1 MATEIQKALEATTTE
16 LKELLET
23 QSQEI
28 KQFGETSKETA
39 ARIAELEKSLQGMA
53 EDSKERELK
62 MQERIDELEAAG
74 KRIGAGGPDGIKS
87 VGRQFTQSE
96 AYEHIKAAG
105 FRGESRPVEVKAITN
120 AAISGDGAS
129 AGGLLTPYLRDA
141 ILQEPNQILFA
152 HQLIPN
158 IPVNTDAVQLFR
170 EVGFDNEAGIQPAPV
185 ASGASAGL
193 QAKPQSDIQYE
204 SDTVNIETLAHYIIA
219 SRQIL
224 SDVPRLEAHINNRLI
239 YGLNLVLDQQVLYGD
254 GTGQNFGGLMT
265 DAQVQ
270 DAGAAGTETA
280 IDHIRHGVTL
290 LQQANYYNVN
300 GIVLNPEDWEAIET
314 AKGSDGHYIWVN
326 VQNGGT
332 QQLWRIPVVVSN
344 SMQAGDFLMGDF
356 TMGAALY
363 NREGITVRTSE
374 SHADLF
380 VRNGVAILAELR
392 AGLGVELPKAFVKG
406 MFGADEGAGGG

>member
-1 MATEIQKALEATTTE
+1 MKRAASLVYFINALELVMATEIQKALEATTTE
-16 LKELLET
+16 FKELLET

-39 ARIAELEKSLQGMA
+39 ARIAELEKSMQGMA

-74 KRIGAGGPDGIKS
+74 KRIGAGGPAGIKS

-120 AAISGDGAS
+120 PAISEDAAS

-158 IPVNTDAVQLFR
+158 IAVNTDAVQLFR
-170 EVGFDNEAGIQPAPV
+170 EVGIDNEAGIQPAPV
-185 ASGASAGL
+185 ATGASAGL
-193 QAKPQSDIQYE
+193 QTKPQSDIQYE

-254 GTGQNFGGLMT
+254 G
-265 DAQVQ
+265 
-270 DAGAAGTETA
+270 
-280 IDHIRHGVTL
+280 R
-290 LQQANYYNVN
+290 
-300 GIVLNPEDWEAIET
+300 
-314 AKGSDGHYIWVN
+314 
-326 VQNGGT
+326 
-332 QQLWRIPVVVSN
+332 
-344 SMQAGDFLMGDF
+344 
-356 TMGAALY
+356 
-363 NREGITVRTSE
+363 SE
-374 SHADLF
+374 ERR
-380 VRNGVAILAELR
+380 VGKEW
-392 AGLGVELPKAFVKG
+392 
-406 MFGADEGAGGG
+406 